1 MAELTDTSTEHE
13 VQCKVQ
19 DQHLGE
25 LLGRLIDCE
34 TKMNMLGLQNNKLR
48 EMVTDYEN
56 TKEKLKK
63 LQADFATLKS
73 NADAFEA
80 GMKEARADRQAAQ
93 EELAALKA
101 PKTTRKRKAVKNGKY
116 DQAQAV

>member
-1 MAELTDTSTEHE
+1 MTQLNESSSIHE

-25 LLGRLIDCE
+25 LLGRLIDAE
-34 TKMNMLGLQNNKLR
+34 TKLNMAVLQNQKLR
-48 EMVTDYEN
+48 EMVTDYED
-56 TKEKLKK
+56 TKAKLDALKTK
-63 LQADFATLKS
+63 YDALKS
-73 NADAFEA
+73 NADAFEK

-101 PKTTRKRKAVKNGKY
+101 PKPKRVRKVANGKHN
-116 DQAQAV
+116 QAEAQ